1 MVHSVGGNFIQLD
14 SLYCKNII
22 DWLNFLS
29 YEKDKQNWIQES
41 NNGNQ

>member
-1 MVHSVGGNFIQLD
+1 MVHSVGGNFLQLD
-14 SLYCKNII
+14 SLYEKNII
-22 DWLNFLS
+22 EWLNFLS